1 MPGVVTTRFRY
12 NLVDQ
17 FVEQFGEAS
26 ATNMYL
32 FISRV
37 EGFPDDL
44 NPPTPVDTI
53 QDNDYEAWRNMIAL
67 KKVTSSDAREA
78 IERNN
83 WTTGTVYHEYQTND
97 SNLYANNFHVMTTD
111 YNIYKCLFNN
121 NGGQSTV
128 EPSGTSTSILKTS
141 DGYQWKYMYTVSSA
155 DVTKFVTTNYIPVTN
170 STSVQAAAVNGAIDI
185 VDVSANGTGYRS
197 NTGTFATVTDGST
210 FTIQSTA
217 SATDDFYNGGTIYI
231 QAGKGAGQL
240 REITDYTGSTR
251 TPTINVAFNPV
262 PNTSST
268 YFIGPNVT
276 VLGDGNQE
284 FLAYANNVAGG
295 QIRTIDVIESGN
307 NYSYANVVIAGAG
320 GAGSGAV
327 ANAYIA
333 PYGGHGSH
341 PARELGATQVI
352 LSSQLSGNV
361 SNTFV
366 TNNDFRILGLVSNP
380 ILRSSGTVATGT
392 QYDQSYILTLTSVS
406 GDFQADEVI
415 VSNRNGTGRVIR
427 FANSNA
433 ARTAGD
439 LLLQSV
445 RPNPNGNF
453 FLATE
458 TITGNVTS
466 VTATIA
472 SVTEQALVPYTGEIL
487 YRENRTPV
495 TRSADQTEDVKLVIK
510 F

>member
-44 NPPTPVDTI
+44 NPPTPSNTI
-53 QDNDYEAWRNMIAL
+53 QDNDFEAWRNMIAL
-67 KKVTSSDAREA
+67 KKITSSDAREA
-78 IERNN
+78 IQRNN
-83 WTTGTVYHEYQTND
+83 WTSGTVFHEYQIND
-97 SNLYANNFHVMTTD
+97 SNLYANNFYAMTPD
-111 YNIYKCLFNN
+111 FNVYKVLFNN

-128 EPSGTSTSILKTS
+128 QPTGTSTSILKTS
-141 DGYQWKYMYTVSSA
+141 DGYMWKYMYTINSA
-155 DVTKFVTTNYIPVTN
+155 DVTKFVTTSFIPVTN
-170 STSVQAAAVNGAIDI
+170 STAVQAAAVNGAIDV
-185 VDVSANGTGYRS
+185 VDMSANGTGYRS

-210 FTIQSTA
+210 FTLQATA
-217 SATDDFYNGGTIYI
+217 SAVDDFYNNGTIYI

-268 YFIGPNVT
+268 YFIGPNIE

-295 QIRTIDVIESGN
+295 QVRTIEVIESGN
-307 NYSYANVVIAGAG
+307 NYSYANVVITGAG

-352 LSSQLSGNV
+352 LSTQLSGNV

-380 ILRSSGTVATGT
+380 IERSSNTVATST
-392 QYDQSYILTLTSVS
+392 QYDQSFKLTLSSVS
-406 GDFQADEVI
+406 GDFTADEIV
-415 VSNRNGTGRVIR
+415 VSNRNATGRVIR
-427 FANSNA
+427 FANTND
-433 ARTAGD
+433 AGTSGV
-439 LLLQSV
+439 LLLHSV
-445 RPNPNGNF
+445 RPNPNGAS

-458 TITGNVTS
+458 TITGNVS
-466 VTATIA
+466 SITATID
-472 SVTEQALVPYTGEIL
+472 SVAEQPLVPFTGEIL
-487 YRENRTPV
+487 YRENRTPI
-495 TRSADQTEDVKLVIK
+495 TRSADQTEDIKLVIK

>member
-1 MPGVVTTRFRY
+1 
-12 NLVDQ
+12 
-17 FVEQFGEAS
+17 
-26 ATNMYL
+26 L
-32 FISRV
+32 FISRI

-67 KKVTSSDAREA
+67 KKITSSDAKEA
-78 IERNN
+78 IVRHN
-83 WTTGTVYHEYQTND
+83 WTSGTVYHEYQTND
-97 SNLYANNFHVMTTD
+97 SNLYANTFYAMTTD
-111 YNIYKCLFNN
+111 FNVYKVLFNN

-128 EPSGTSTSILKTS
+128 QPTGTSTNIVKTS
-141 DGYQWKYMYTVSSA
+141 DGYMWKYMYTIDSA
-155 DVTKFVTTNYIPVTN
+155 DVTKFVTTTFIPVQN
-170 STSVQAAAVNGAIDI
+170 STTVAAAAVNGAIDV
-185 VDVSANGTGYRS
+185 VDMNANGTGYRS
-197 NTGTFATVTDGST
+197 NTGTFATVSDGST
-210 FTIQSTA
+210 FTLQATA
-217 SATDDFYNGGTIYI
+217 SGTDDFYNNGTIYI

-262 PNTSST
+262 PNTTST
-268 YFIGPNVT
+268 YWIGPKIE

-295 QIRTIDVIESGN
+295 QIRTIEVIESGN
-307 NYSYANVVIAGAG
+307 NYSYANVVITGAG
-320 GAGSGAV
+320 GAGSGAT

-341 PARELGATQVI
+341 PARELGATSVV
-352 LSSQLSGNV
+352 LSTQLSGNV

-366 TNNDFRILGLVSNP
+366 TNNDFRILGIVRDP
-380 ILRSSGTVATGT
+380 ILRSTGVAATGQ
-392 QYDQSYILTLTSVS
+392 QYDQSYKLTLTSVS
-406 GDFQADEVI
+406 GDFQGDEII
-415 VSNRNGTGRVIR
+415 VSNRNATGRVIR
-427 FANSNA
+427 FANTNA
-433 ARTAGD
+433 ARTSGV
-439 LLLQSV
+439 LLLQTV

-472 SVTEQALVPYTGEIL
+472 SVEEQPLTPFTGEIL
-487 YRENRTPV
+487 YRENRQPV
-495 TRSADQTEDVKLVIK
+495 VRSADQTEDIKLVIK

>member
-12 NLVDQ
+12 NIVDQ

-32 FISRV
+32 FVSRV

-67 KKVTSSDAREA
+67 KKITSGDAKEA
-78 IERNN
+78 IVRHN
-83 WTTGTVYHEYQTND
+83 WTSGTVYHEYQTND
-97 SNLYANNFHVMTTD
+97 SNLYANTFYAMTTD
-111 YNIYKCLFNN
+111 YNVYKCLFNN
-121 NGGQSTV
+121 NGATSTV
-128 EPSGTSTSILKTS
+128 QPTGTSTDIVKTS
-141 DGYQWKYMYTVSSA
+141 DGYMWKYMYTIDSA
-155 DVTKFVTTNYIPVTN
+155 DVTKFVTTTFIPVQN
-170 STSVQAAAVNGAIDI
+170 ASSVVSAAVNGAIDV
-185 VDVSANGTGYRS
+185 VDMNANGTGYRS

-210 FTIQSTA
+210 FTLQATA
-217 SATDDFYNGGTIYI
+217 SATDDFYNNGTIYI
-231 QAGKGAGQL
+231 QSGKGAGQL

-268 YFIGPNVT
+268 YWVGPKIE
-276 VLGDGNQE
+276 VLGDGNQA

-295 QIRTIDVIESGN
+295 QIRTIEVIASGN
-307 NYSYANVVIAGAG
+307 NYSYANVVITGAG
-320 GAGSGAV
+320 GAGSGAT

-333 PYGGHGSH
+333 PYGGHGYH
-341 PARELGATQVI
+341 PARELGATSVI
-352 LSSQLSGNV
+352 LSTQLSGNV

-380 ILRSSGTVATGT
+380 TLRSSGSVATGQ
-392 QYDQSYILTLTSVS
+392 QYDQSYKLTLTSVS
-406 GDFQADEVI
+406 GDFQADEII
-415 VSNRNGTGRVIR
+415 VSNRNATGRVIR

-466 VTATIA
+466 VTATIS
-472 SVTEQALVPYTGEIL
+472 SVTEQALVPYTGEII
-487 YRENRTPV
+487 YRENRQPV
-495 TRSADQTEDVKLVIK
+495 TRTADQTEDIKLVIK

>member
-1 MPGVVTTRFRY
+1 
-12 NLVDQ
+12 
-17 FVEQFGEAS
+17 
-26 ATNMYL
+26 
-32 FISRV
+32 
-37 EGFPDDL
+37 
-44 NPPTPVDTI
+44 
-53 QDNDYEAWRNMIAL
+53 
-67 KKVTSSDAREA
+67 
-78 IERNN
+78 
-83 WTTGTVYHEYQTND
+83 
-97 SNLYANNFHVMTTD
+97 
-111 YNIYKCLFNN
+111 
-121 NGGQSTV
+121 
-128 EPSGTSTSILKTS
+128 
-141 DGYQWKYMYTVSSA
+141 MYTVSSA

-185 VDVSANGTGYRS
+185 VDMSANGTGYRS

-295 QIRTIDVIESGN
+295 QIRTIDVIEAGN
-307 NYSYANVVIAGAG
+307 NYSYANVVITGAG

-352 LSSQLSGNV
+352 LSTQLSGNV

-406 GDFQADEVI
+406 GDFQADEIV

>member
-32 FISRV
+32 FIARV

-44 NPPTPVDTI
+44 NPPTPVSTV

-67 KKVTSSDAREA
+67 HKIAQSDAKRA
-78 IERNN
+78 IQRNN
-83 WTTGTVYHEYQTND
+83 WTSTTIYHEYQTND
-97 SNLYANNFHVMTTD
+97 SYLYANNFYAMTPD
-111 YNIYKCLFNN
+111 FNVYKCLFNN

-128 EPSGTSTSILKTS
+128 QPTGTSTSLLKTS
-141 DGYQWKYMYTVSSA
+141 DGYIWKYMYTVDSA
-155 DVTKFVTTNYIPVTN
+155 DVAKFVTTTHIPVSNATA
-170 STSVQAAAVNGAIDI
+170 VQAAAVNGAIDV
-185 VDVSANGTGYRS
+185 VDMSANGTGYRS

-210 FTIQSTA
+210 FTLQATA
-217 SATDDFYNGGTIYI
+217 SAVDDFYNNGTIYI
-231 QAGKGAGQL
+231 QSGKGAGQL

-268 YFIGPNVT
+268 YFIGPKIE

-295 QIRTIDVIESGN
+295 QVRTIEVIESGN
-307 NYSYANVVIAGAG
+307 NYSYANVVITGAG

-333 PYGGHGSH
+333 PYGGHGSD
-341 PARELGATQVI
+341 PARELGATSVI
-352 LSSQLSGNV
+352 LSTQLSGNV

-380 ILRSSGTVATGT
+380 IQRSGNTVATST
-392 QYDQSYILTLTSVS
+392 QYDQSFKLTLTSVS
-406 GDFQADEVI
+406 GDFTADEIV
-415 VSNRNGTGRVIR
+415 VSNRNATGRVIR

-433 ARTAGD
+433 SGTSGV
-439 LLLQSV
+439 LLLHSV
-445 RPNPNGNF
+445 RPNPNGAS

-458 TITGNVTS
+458 TITGNVSS
-466 VTATIA
+466 VTATID
-472 SVTEQALVPYTGEIL
+472 SVAEQPLVPFTGEIL
-487 YRENRTPV
+487 YRENRTPI
-495 TRSADQTEDVKLVIK
+495 TRSADQTEDIKLVIK

>member
-1 MPGVVTTRFRY
+1 MAGVVTTRFRY
-12 NLVDQ
+12 NIVDQ
-17 FVEQFGEAS
+17 FIEQFGETDN
-26 ATNMYL
+26 TNMYL
-32 FISRV
+32 FISRI

-67 KKVTSSDAREA
+67 KKITSSDAKEA
-78 IERNN
+78 IVRHN
-83 WTTGTVYHEYQTND
+83 WTSGTVYHEYQTND
-97 SNLYANNFHVMTTD
+97 SNLYANTFYAMTTD
-111 YNIYKCLFNN
+111 FNVYKVLFNN
-121 NGGQSTV
+121 NGAQSTV
-128 EPSGTSTSILKTS
+128 QPTGTSTDIVKTS
-141 DGYQWKYMYTVSSA
+141 DGYMWKYMYTIDSA
-155 DVTKFVTTNYIPVTN
+155 DVTKFVTTTFIPVQN
-170 STSVQAAAVNGAIDI
+170 STTVAAAAVNGAIDV
-185 VDVSANGTGYRS
+185 VDMSANGTGYRS

-210 FTIQSTA
+210 FTLQATA
-217 SATDDFYNGGTIYI
+217 SATDDFYNNGTIYI
-231 QAGKGAGQL
+231 QTGKGAGQL

-268 YFIGPNVT
+268 YWVGPKIE

-295 QIRTIDVIESGN
+295 QIRTIEVIESGN
-307 NYSYANVVIAGAG
+307 NYSYANVVITGAG

-333 PYGGHGSH
+333 PYGGHGKH
-341 PARELGATQVI
+341 PARELGATSVV
-352 LSSQLSGNV
+352 LSTQLSGNV

-366 TNNDFRILGLVSNP
+366 TNNDFRILGIVRDP
-380 ILRSSGTVATGT
+380 ILRSSGTVATGQ
-392 QYDQSYILTLTSVS
+392 QYDQSYKLTLTSVS
-406 GDFQADEVI
+406 GDFQADEFI
-415 VSNRNGTGRVIR
+415 VSNRNATGRVIR
-427 FANSNA
+427 FANTNA
-433 ARTAGD
+433 ARTAGT

-472 SVTEQALVPYTGEIL
+472 SVEEQPLTPFTGEIL
-487 YRENRTPV
+487 YRENRNPV
-495 TRSADQTEDVKLVIK
+495 VRSADQTEDIKLVIK